1 MAKVTLIDQR
11 LGQSHLAVTT
21 DTAGTRH
28 LILSRYGFLQ
38 ALVSMPPPSETEKE
52 AVQLWINGA
61 HEAALNRW
69 PEISAYCQPITVT
82 TTA

>member
-21 DTAGTRH
+21 KAGVRH

-38 ALVSMPPPSETEKE
+38 ALVSMQPPTESEVK
-52 AVQLWINGA
+52 AVQDWINGA
-61 HEAALNRW
+61 HESALNRW
-69 PEISAYCQPITVT
+69 PEISAYLQPVTVT